1 MKNAIRK
8 IFVSLCVSLFLVS
21 CADGFS
27 KIKVGQTKQEVLDMV
42 GKPIKIKDDFFVKV
56 WEYKSYIVVF
66 DSDTV
71 TKVQSIKEMK
81 LETIKMNE
89 EIERLKR

>member
-1 MKNAIRK
+1 
-8 IFVSLCVSLFLVS
+8 
-21 CADGFS
+21 
-27 KIKVGQTKQEVLDMV
+27 MV